1 MSENKSNVMDDS
13 KKSEE
18 LVEVAEEKVS
28 MPDGLIKVSNRCKS
42 CKNIFLLSSILYH
55 ITLVFPRD
63 GTSRGTSRDK
73 PGRVVPLSRCPGT
86 TKNSCP
92 GVPLSRDKGRSKCPG
107 PNSSVPARPGTK
119 RFNFFQKKKARF
131 PVL

>member
-55 ITLVFPRD
+55 ITRNETCKIQYSEIEVDAFRQWSKQRKRLKRSSSEKWEKKLYDPTLVLNI
-63 GTSRGTSRDK
+63 GK
-73 PGRVVPLSRCPGT
+73 LC
-86 TKNSCP
+86 
-92 GVPLSRDKGRSKCPG
+92 
-107 PNSSVPARPGTK
+107 
-119 RFNFFQKKKARF
+119 
-131 PVL
+131 